1 MGPGNQGADGD
12 ARVVLMEVESGHHR
26 DAQLQPDHGQ
36 DGQFIL
42 GGPTDVGVN
51 ARLLDHPGD
60 VVVIGPV
67 FQDEGFAGQLGQGE
81 LLTAR
86 QRVPVG
92 DHRPD
97 FILQEGN
104 PVILAVLMVAAKG
117 QVHRALPQPFIQL
130 LLPALPDG
138 DGDAGVMLG
147 EVPEDF
153 RQPETGD
160 GGKGGQGDGA
170 HGQAADIGGLLL
182 QLAALSVQVP
192 QQRENPLAVLGGTDA
207 GTGAD
212 QKGKTQLCLQG
223 LDDITESG
231 LGVPQLF
238 RRPCQVA
245 QVNGGEQGHAFVLVH
260 GASFP
265 GRDRGEPFGSIGK
278 SNDKG
283 GFSLFYKGKWV

>member
-1 MGPGNQGADGD
+1 
-12 ARVVLMEVESGHHR
+12 
-26 DAQLQPDHGQ
+26 
-36 DGQFIL
+36 
-42 GGPTDVGVN
+42 
-51 ARLLDHPGD
+51 
-60 VVVIGPV
+60 
-67 FQDEGFAGQLGQGE
+67 
-81 LLTAR
+81 
-86 QRVPVG
+86 
-92 DHRPD
+92 
-97 FILQEGN
+97 
-104 PVILAVLMVAAKG
+104 
-117 QVHRALPQPFIQL
+117 
-130 LLPALPDG
+130 
-138 DGDAGVMLG
+138 MLG

-245 QVNGGEQGHAFVLVH
+245 QINGGEQGHAFVLVH

-265 GRDRGEPFGSIGK
+265 GRDRGNHLVPLENPMIKVGFPCFTKGS
-278 SNDKG
+278 
-283 GFSLFYKGKWV
+283 GFSIMQLERESKQTGRRNFPF